1 MKPLWTR
8 SGFAA
13 GIAIIAVLA
22 LLLGRVAFESRRD
35 LAAADAYRAAARSE
49 LAIQHYRR
57 AIRWAFPFSPYS
69 AEAVSELASLANE
82 LEAEED
88 ARGAILAWRSLAGGL
103 AASRYLFLGPEPA
116 RENAN
121 EQIARLLA
129 IERGAAIDTGLS
141 DEQLAADHLRLL
153 SQDISPDP
161 FWGGLLLA
169 GMAVW
174 LGALVLMAQRGFDSA
189 GRFHWASAR
198 GPLWGALVGFASFA
212 LGLLFA

>member
-13 GIAIIAVLA
+13 GFAIVAVLT
-22 LLLGRVAFESRRD
+22 LLLGRVASESRRE
-35 LAAADAYRAAARSE
+35 LAAANAHRGAARTE

-57 AIRWAFPFSPYS
+57 AIRWAFPLSPYS
-69 AEAVSELASLANE
+69 SEGASELASLANQ
-82 LEAEED
+82 LEAGGD
-88 ARGAILAWRSLAGGL
+88 LRGALLAWRSLSGGL
-103 AASRYLFLGPEPA
+103 AATRYLYSGSDPA

-121 EQIARLLA
+121 EQIARLA
-129 IERGAAIDTGLS
+129 SIERGAAIDIGLT
-141 DEQLAADHLRLL
+141 DEQLAADHRRLL

-161 FWGGLLLA
+161 FWGVLLLA

-174 LGALVLMAQRGFDSA
+174 LGALVLLAQRGFDSA
-189 GRFHWASAR
+189 GRFQLASAR